1 MERTSA
7 YVSPI
12 PRRMRKISTPGF
24 AVTGSSAVIAGST
37 VVIAGSTEVIVGSV
51 VMDCCRDMVCKRKQ
65 SSECVYKPRCK
76 NSHRQKSHP
85 QRQTEISTSEYR

>member
-37 VVIAGSTEVIVGSV
+37 EVIVGSV
-51 VMDCCRDMVCKRKQ
+51 VMDCCRDMVCERKQ